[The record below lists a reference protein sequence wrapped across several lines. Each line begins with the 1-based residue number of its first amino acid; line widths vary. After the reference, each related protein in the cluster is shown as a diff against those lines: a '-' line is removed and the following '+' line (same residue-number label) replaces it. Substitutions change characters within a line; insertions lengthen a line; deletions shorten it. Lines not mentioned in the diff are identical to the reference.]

1 VKAGGSLRREL
12 RDRMLIVEVQ
22 HLRYVMTEYR
32 AHHGIAWPQQVVG
45 DRAGRWG
52 RQIALQA
59 MGDQDRG
66 QARGYQGMNPGAV

>member
-45 DRAGRWG
+45 DRAGRWVG
-52 RQIALQA
+52 KSRCRQWVI
-59 MGDQDRG
+59 RTVV
-66 QARGYQGMNPGAV
+66 RPGGIKG